1 MPTFLRPAPL
11 LAIAMLAAACSAAGA
26 PSTAPSAAPSA
37 SPSGAPPATPGASPS
52 PSSGAFGAVE
62 HATGPTDVLLRFD
75 QGGGFVTPAFLA
87 TQAPIFTLYGDGTV
101 VFRNPAAE
109 LPPAVG
115 NVQPF
120 SPFRT
125 AKLSEDQIQALLEFA
140 LGEGGLGVAR
150 PNYTNEMVADAS
162 TATFTVNA
170 GGLQKTVAV
179 YALGIDSGNAA
190 RGLPKLA
197 ERLGNLDANGAF
209 TTEVYSPERYR
220 GILTE
225 GFAGDPGAKPWPW
238 KDLKPADF
246 KLPADPNAFQLATA
260 PLTVAQVEALGV
272 KPYQGGVQNVTL
284 VGPGDGKL
292 YSFALRLL
300 LRREVVG
307 IARSCLRR
315 NGRSDRN
322 DSAMNA
328 S

>member
-1 MPTFLRPAPL
+1 M
-11 LAIAMLAAACSAAGA
+11 
-26 PSTAPSAAPSA
+26 
-37 SPSGAPPATPGASPS
+37 
-52 PSSGAFGAVE
+52 
-62 HATGPTDVLLRFD
+62 
-75 QGGGFVTPAFLA
+75 PAFLA

-125 AKLSEDQIQALLEFA
+125 AKLSEDQVQALLEFA

-179 YALGIDSGNAA
+179 YALGIDSGNGADAPARAA
-190 RGLPKLA
+190 FQKLA

-225 GFAGDPGAKPWPW
+225 GLAGDPGARPWPW

-292 YSFALRLL
+292 YSFALRPLL
-300 LRREVVG
+300 PDET
-307 IARSCLRR
+307 S
-315 NGRSDRN
+315 
-322 DSAMNA
+322 
-328 S
+328 